1 MGIEVGQY
9 YKGNKSGRIRRVVNI
24 LQEGDNEHTET
35 VIELYEEGEHYQH
48 TSTWTSEQLEKC
60 CTRVKEVPQ

>member
-1 MGIEVGQY
+1 MDIKLGQY

-35 VIELYEEGEHYQH
+35 VIEMFEEGEHYQH
-48 TSTWTSEQLEKC
+48 YSTWTADQIEKC
-60 CTRVKEVPQ
+60 CTLVKEDQQ